1 MNDSVMTEHFVLFVA
16 GKQHAFLEIYHYKI
30 PREKVWFV

>member
-16 GKQHAFLEIYHYKI
+16 WKQHAFLEIYHCKI